1 MKQIA
6 NFLLAGIVLWL
17 AALWFP
23 AYVGIADF
31 KTLVI
36 ATILLFVA
44 EIIVVIGI
52 FIVIVVM
59 ALMSN
64 WTGVITG
71 VVAVFFA
78 EIIALSLLDAWMPGL
93 TIVGFWTKFLLAVA
107 LSIFRIPDTN
117 QNN

>member
-1 MKQIA
+1 MKQIV
-6 NFLLAGIVLWL
+6 NFILAGVVLWL

-23 AYVGIADF
+23 AYIQIADF

-44 EIIVVIGI
+44 EIIVVLAIFVVIAVMVFTMNWAGAVTGI
-52 FIVIVVM
+52 
-59 ALMSN
+59 
-64 WTGVITG
+64 
-71 VVAVFFA
+71 VAVFFA
-78 EIIALSLLDAWMPGL
+78 EIIALSLLDLWMPGL
-93 TIVGFWTKFLLAVA
+93 VIIGFWPKFLLAVA